1 MTDRE
6 TWSEFICSPMR
17 AGRHLASI
25 GRNAVGAM
33 ADAVDQASLQDF
45 LSRIDDERAIE
56 LLAQFVDLSVGGYA
70 AFVAEKLHG
79 LLDALSN
86 EKRAGFETVGP
97 GLRGQVQ
104 WDRTLVARRAGAL
117 PAGRYYSRV
126 AHRTFDMPI
135 NRVLVWLIHDLSAGL
150 RAIKTQVGSQRLTP
164 AMERMDAQ
172 LQEALGHHWLADIEP
187 SGNVQADLALSRIDV
202 GRGAYRDVLTLTR
215 RRLRLQERDD
225 ERRWQEIVSLLAVG
239 WLEPLNDDDLYE
251 LYALVLV
258 LDILEED
265 LGLGAPVKIDLVRPG
280 RREIAVF
287 EAGDRTVSVFFDQS
301 FSGIVGRPA
310 RYETTTASTPG
321 LSSYPRRPDI
331 IIAGLNQSGQIDRT
345 VLLEVKNTS
354 DPTYVAE
361 SIYRG
366 FGYLH
371 DFQDAGTFAADQVNC
386 VLLVNGVVGT
396 QPAAYRDLT
405 VITSAMRGE
414 LAAALGGALTSGTS
428 PFD

>member
-25 GRNAVGAM
+25 GRNSVGAM
-33 ADAVDQASLQDF
+33 VDAVDQASLQDF
-45 LSRIDDERAIE
+45 LSRIENDRAVE

-104 WDRTLVARRAGAL
+104 WNRTLVARKAGAL
-117 PAGRYYSRV
+117 PVGRYYSRV

-135 NRVLVWLIHDLSAGL
+135 NRVLTWLIHDLAAGL
-150 RAIKTQVGSQRLTP
+150 GSIKAQVGSQRLTP
-164 AMERMDAQ
+164 SMERMDAQ
-172 LQEALGHHWLADIEP
+172 LQEALGHHWLADVEP
-187 SGNVQADLALSRIDV
+187 SGNVEADLALSRIDV
-202 GRGAYRDVLTLTR
+202 GRGAYGDVLALTR
-215 RRLRLQERDD
+215 RRRRLHERDD

-251 LYALVLV
+251 LYALILV

-280 RREIAVF
+280 RREIAMF
-287 EAGDRTVSVFFDQS
+287 EADDRTVSVFFDQS

-331 IIAGLNQSGQIDRT
+331 IIAGADRAGRIDRT
-345 VLLEVKNTS
+345 ILLEVKNTS

-361 SIYRG
+361 SIYRC

-371 DFQDAGTFAADQVNC
+371 DFQDTGTFVNDQANC
-386 VLLVNGVVGT
+386 ILLVNGVIGT
-396 QPAAYRDLT
+396 RPATYRDLT
-405 VITSAMRGE
+405 VVTSAMRGE
-414 LAAALGGALTSGTS
+414 LADVLGGA
-428 PFD
+428 FAI

>member
-1 MTDRE
+1 
-6 TWSEFICSPMR
+6 MR

-33 ADAVDQASLQDF
+33 ADAVDQPSLEDF

-56 LLAQFVDLSVGGYA
+56 LLAQFVDLSVGGYDT
-70 AFVAEKLHG
+70 FVADKLHG

-117 PAGRYYSRV
+117 PPGRYFSRV
-126 AHRTFDMPI
+126 GHRTFDMPI
-135 NRVLVWLIHDLSAGL
+135 NRVLAWLIHDLSAGL
-150 RAIKTQVGSQRLTP
+150 RSIKTQVGSQRLTP
-164 AMERMDAQ
+164 RMERMDAQ
-172 LQEALGHHWLADIEP
+172 LQEALGHHWLSDVEP
-187 SGNVQADLALSRIDV
+187 STNVQADLALSRIDA
-202 GRGAYRDVLTLTR
+202 GRGAYHDVLALTR

-225 ERRWQEIVSLLAVG
+225 DRRWQEIVSLLAVG
-239 WLEPLNDDDLYE
+239 WLEPLDDDDLYE
-251 LYALVLV
+251 LYGLVLV

-301 FSGIVGRPA
+301 FSGIVKRAA

-331 IIAGLNQSGQIDRT
+331 VIAAADPTGRVDRT
-345 VLLEVKNTS
+345 ILLEVKNTS

-361 SIYRG
+361 SIYRC

-371 DFQDAGTFAADQVNC
+371 DFQDAGTFAADQINC
-386 VLLVNGVVGT
+386 ILLINGVIGA
-396 QPAAYRDLT
+396 QPAEHCDLT
-405 VITSAMRGE
+405 VVTSHMRE
-414 LAAALGGALTSGTS
+414 HLAKVLEAGLTT
-428 PFD
+428 

>member
-6 TWSEFICSPMR
+6 TWSEFICSPRR

-25 GRNAVGAM
+25 GRNALGAM
-33 ADAVDQASLQDF
+33 ADAVDQASLEDF
-45 LSRIDDERAIE
+45 LSRIEDERAIE
-56 LLAQFVDLSVGGYA
+56 LLAQFVDLSIGGYDT
-70 AFVAEKLHG
+70 FVAEKLHG

-104 WDRTLVARRAGAL
+104 WDRTLVARRAGTLA
-117 PAGRYYSRV
+117 AGRYFSRV

-135 NRVLVWLIHDLSAGL
+135 NRVLAWLIHDLSAGL

-164 AMERMDAQ
+164 RMERMDAQ
-172 LQEALGHHWLADIEP
+172 LQEALGHHWLADVEP
-187 SGNVQADLALSRIDV
+187 SSNVQADLALSRIDV
-202 GRGAYRDVLTLTR
+202 GRGAYRDVLALTR
-215 RRLRLQERDD
+215 RRLRLQDRDD
-225 ERRWQEIVSLLAVG
+225 DRRWQEIVSLLAVG

-251 LYALVLV
+251 LYALILV

-265 LGLGAPVKIDLVRPG
+265 LGLGAPIRIDLVRPG
-280 RREIAVF
+280 RREIAMF

-310 RYETTTASTPG
+310 RYENTTASTPG

-331 IIAGLNQSGQIDRT
+331 IIAAADPMGRIDRT
-345 VLLEVKNTS
+345 VILEVKNTS

-371 DFQDAGTFAADQVNC
+371 DFQDAGTFAADQINC
-386 VLLVNGVVGT
+386 VLLVNGVIGA
-396 QPAAYRDLT
+396 QPATHRDLT
-405 VITSAMRGE
+405 VITSDMRSE
-414 LAAALGGALTSGTS
+414 LAGVLGSAFTV
-428 PFD
+428 

>member
-6 TWSEFICSPMR
+6 TWSAFICSPMR

-33 ADAVDQASLQDF
+33 ADAVDQPSLEDF

-56 LLAQFVDLSVGGYA
+56 LLAQFVDLSVGGYDTFIA
-70 AFVAEKLHG
+70 DKLHG

-117 PAGRYYSRV
+117 PAGRYFSRV

-135 NRVLVWLIHDLSAGL
+135 NRVLVWLIHDLSTGL
-150 RAIKTQVGSQRLTP
+150 RSIKTQVGSQRLTP
-164 AMERMDAQ
+164 SMERMDAQ
-172 LQEALGHHWLADIEP
+172 LQEALGHHWLSDVEP
-187 SGNVQADLALSRIDV
+187 SANVQADLALSRVDA
-202 GRGAYRDVLTLTR
+202 GRGAYHDVLALTR

-225 ERRWQEIVSLLAVG
+225 DRRWQEIVSLLAVG
-239 WLEPLNDDDLYE
+239 WLEPLDDDDLYE

-265 LGLGAPVKIDLVRPG
+265 LGLGGPVKIDLVRPG
-280 RREIAVF
+280 RREIAMF

-301 FSGIVGRPA
+301 FSGIVKRPA

-331 IIAGLNQSGQIDRT
+331 VIAAADQTGRIDRT
-345 VLLEVKNTS
+345 ILLEVKNTS

-361 SIYRG
+361 SIYRC

-386 VLLVNGVVGT
+386 ILLVNGVIGA
-396 QPAAYRDLT
+396 QPAEHRDLI
-405 VITSAMRGE
+405 VITSYMRE
-414 LAAALGGALTSGTS
+414 HLAKVLVAGLTA
-428 PFD
+428 

>member
-6 TWSEFICSPMR
+6 EWSDFICSPMR

-56 LLAQFVDLSVGGYA
+56 LLAQFVDLSVGGYG

-104 WDRTLVARRAGAL
+104 WDRTLVARKAGAL

-135 NRVLVWLIHDLSAGL
+135 NRVLAWLIHNLSSGL
-150 RAIKTQVGSQRLTP
+150 RSIKTQVGSQRLTP
-164 AMERMDAQ
+164 GMERMDAQ
-172 LQEALGHHWLADIEP
+172 LQEALGHHWLADVEP
-187 SGNVQADLALSRIDV
+187 SSNVQADLALSRIDV
-202 GRGAYRDVLTLTR
+202 GRGAYRDVLALTR

-239 WLEPLNDDDLYE
+239 WLEPLKDDDLYE
-251 LYALVLV
+251 LYVLVLV

-265 LGLGAPVKIDLVRPG
+265 LGFGAPIKIDLVRPG

-287 EAGDRTVSVFFDQS
+287 ETGDRTVSVFFDQS

-331 IIAGLNQSGQIDRT
+331 IIAGVDPVGRIDRT
-345 VLLEVKNTS
+345 ILLEVKNTS

-361 SIYRG
+361 SIYRC

-371 DFQDAGTFAADQVNC
+371 DFQDADTFMADQVNC
-386 VLLVNGVVGT
+386 ILMVNGVIGAEPST
-396 QPAAYRDLT
+396 HQDLT
-405 VITSAMRGE
+405 IMTSEMRGA
-414 LAAALGGALTSGTS
+414 LAQTLDDAFGN
-428 PFD
+428 

>member
-6 TWSEFICSPMR
+6 TWSEFICSPRR

-25 GRNAVGAM
+25 GRNAIGAM
-33 ADAVDQASLQDF
+33 ADAVDHASLQDF

-56 LLAQFVDLSVGGYA
+56 LLAQFVDLSIGGYD

-86 EKRAGFETVGP
+86 EKRSNFETVGP

-117 PAGRYYSRV
+117 PTGRYYSRV

-135 NRVLVWLIHDLSAGL
+135 NRVLAWLIHDLSAGL
-150 RAIKTQVGSQRLTP
+150 SSVKTQVGSQRLTP
-164 AMERMDAQ
+164 RMERMDAQ
-172 LQEALGHHWLADIEP
+172 LQEALGHHWLASIEP
-187 SGNVQADLALSRIDV
+187 SSNVNADLALSRIDA
-202 GRGAYRDVLTLTR
+202 GRGAYHDVLELTR

-225 ERRWQEIVSLLAVG
+225 DRRWQEIVSLLAVG
-239 WLEPLNDDDLYE
+239 WLEPLNDDDMYE

-280 RREIAVF
+280 RREVAAF
-287 EAGDRTVSVFFDQS
+287 EAGDNTVSVFFDQS
-301 FSGIVGRPA
+301 FSGIVGRSA
-310 RYETTTASTPG
+310 RYELTTALTPG

-331 IIAGLNQSGQIDRT
+331 VVTVHDHAGQIIRAII
-345 VLLEVKNTS
+345 LEVKNTI
-354 DPTYVAE
+354 DPQYVAE
-361 SIYRG
+361 SIYRC

-371 DFQDAGTFAADQVNC
+371 DFGDSALFDDAGVNC
-386 VLLVNGVVGT
+386 ILLVNGLLTLPARHKELIVV
-396 QPAAYRDLT
+396 
-405 VITSAMRGE
+405 TSQMRE
-414 LAAALGGALTSGTS
+414 ALAAAFLENLRL
-428 PFD
+428 